1 MEQPFPI
8 LNLKW
13 HDEAY
18 SKGLAG
24 LIRAFVGRRND
35 LPPDDLKEWYDELG
49 RLSEAGRYFFSSNRY
64 IFRASK
70 RGC

>member
-1 MEQPFPI
+1 MFPI
-8 LNLKW
+8 LNLEW

-24 LIRAFVGRRND
+24 LIRDFVARRND
-35 LPPDDLKEWYDELG
+35 LPPEDLKEWYDELG

-70 RGC
+70 ASV